1 MAGGSLAGING
12 ISHGAA
18 DAITHLLKS
27 NVECILPME
36 IVCGMGYMWG
46 KALNES
52 LRLTAQMYQNQ
63 LSLSLLFCAIV
74 SPLNLT
80 ICSQSVQRKGLLEK
94 ECSQRHTLKMLVHPS
109 SSWDSHS
116 TFIAAPLSAVVVPMH
131 CLDQAEA
138 VFLYLGRSRHR
149 CRRPATGKSFL
160 HWPPPT
166 KGS

>member
-52 LRLTAQMYQNQ
+52 LRLTAQMYQNR
-63 LSLSLLFCAIV
+63 LSLSLFFRTIV
-74 SPLNLT
+74 SR
-80 ICSQSVQRKGLLEK
+80 SVSSCATKAYKGLLEQGYL
-94 ECSQRHTLKMLVHPS
+94 QRHTPDINVPS
-109 SSWDSHS
+109 L
-116 TFIAAPLSAVVVPMH
+116 IVKQLQY
-131 CLDQAEA
+131 LDRGTSQ
-138 VFLYLGRSRHR
+138 HR
-149 CRRPATGKSFL
+149 CRCANAFL
-160 HWPPPT
+160 
-166 KGS
+166 